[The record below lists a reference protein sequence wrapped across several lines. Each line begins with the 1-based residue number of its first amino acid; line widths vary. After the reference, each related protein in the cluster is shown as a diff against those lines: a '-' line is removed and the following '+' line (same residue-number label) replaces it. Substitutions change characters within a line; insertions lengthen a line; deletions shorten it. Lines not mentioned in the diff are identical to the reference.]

1 MNFKSVTDRIFKKP
15 LPIKIQ
21 DNKHF
26 NHKKFILITRG
37 PVNNFKVQA
46 EPNFRN
52 FINIPQILS
61 KKGHNCLT
69 SPNQMERGVPEADVK
84 KNNIKNLILEYAR
97 FRFLYNVINDSHMPV
112 VEQPE
117 DEEDSICNCFEED
130 AACSHI

>member
-15 LPIKIQ
+15 LPIKTQ

-37 PVNNFKVQA
+37 PVNNVKVQA

-69 SPNQMERGVPEADVK
+69 SPNQMERGVPVADAK
-84 KNNIKNLILEYAR
+84 KKKYQKLDSGTCWRELGTRCSSLISVQCHKW
-97 FRFLYNVINDSHMPV
+97 FSHAG
-112 VEQPE
+112 
-117 DEEDSICNCFEED
+117 SGTTRR
-130 AACSHI
+130 